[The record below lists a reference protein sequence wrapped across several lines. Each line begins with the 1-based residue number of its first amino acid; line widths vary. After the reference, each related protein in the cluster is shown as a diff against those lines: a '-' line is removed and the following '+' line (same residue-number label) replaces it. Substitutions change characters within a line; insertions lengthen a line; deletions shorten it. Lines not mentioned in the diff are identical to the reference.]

1 MRMGPHHYGPRDA
14 STVAGARVTRAT
26 LRRIWSFARP
36 YRTTIAVFLVAIL
49 ASAILALVPPFVV
62 RAILDDAIPDGDR
75 ALVTWLATVAVL
87 AAIADAGLQI
97 LQRWCSSRVG
107 EGLIYDLRRAL
118 FAKVLRMPV
127 AFFTR
132 TPTGAL
138 TSRLNNDVIGAQT
151 AVTSTLGSVVS
162 NVVVLVTSLVAMLA
176 LEWRLTLLAL
186 VVLPLFVI
194 PAKRVGRRLQ
204 DISREQMQY
213 NAAMNTQMT
222 ERFNVAGATL
232 VKLFGEH
239 RREDAAFERRAR
251 GVRDTGIRAAM
262 YGRVFFVALGLVGA
276 LGAAAIYG
284 VGGHLVVSGDM
295 STGTLVALAALI
307 TRVYQ
312 PLTGLTNARVDLMTS
327 LVSFER
333 VFEVLDAPEAIRERP
348 GAVDLVAPAGRVTF
362 EDVRFRYPPA
372 ADTAIPSLEQREPD
386 HDPDRDV
393 LDGVTLDVLPG
404 ETVAVVG
411 ASGAGKSTLVSLVP
425 RLYDVTGGVVRID
438 GRDVRDLTLDS
449 LRTAIG
455 VVAQDPHLFH
465 ESIGDNLRY
474 AKPDASDDEL
484 AAACRA
490 ARILDTIVDLPDGFA
505 TVVGE
510 RGYRLS
516 GGEKQRLAIARLLL
530 KDPAVMILDEA
541 TSHLDNDNEAQVQ
554 AALDVALYGRTALV
568 IAHRL
573 STIRGADRIAVLDD
587 GRIVEIGTHEELLAK
602 NGRYAAQLRAGEL
615 TRSPTEIPA

>member
-1 MRMGPHHYGPRDA
+1 
-14 STVAGARVTRAT
+14 V
-26 LRRIWSFARP
+26 
-36 YRTTIAVFLVAIL
+36 VFLVAIL
-49 ASAILALVPPFVV
+49 ASALLALVPPFVV

-75 ALVTWLATVAVL
+75 AMITWLAAAAVF
-87 AAIADAGLQI
+87 AALADAGLQI

-118 FAKVLRMPV
+118 FAKVQRMPV

-194 PAKRVGRRLQ
+194 PARRVGRRLQ
-204 DISREQMQY
+204 EISREQMQH

-222 ERFNVAGATL
+222 ERFNVAGAIL
-232 VKLFGEH
+232 VKLFGDH
-239 RREDAAFERRAR
+239 RREDSAFERRAR
-251 GVRDTGIRAAM
+251 GVRDTGIRSAM
-262 YGRVFFVALGLVGA
+262 YGRIFFVALGLVGA

-284 VGGHLVVSGDM
+284 IGGHLVVSG
-295 STGTLVALAALI
+295 SLTPGTLVALAALV
-307 TRVYQ
+307 TRVYT

-362 EDVRFRYPPA
+362 DDVRFRYPGA
-372 ADTAIPSLEQREPD
+372 AETAIASLEQREPD

-393 LDGVTLDVLPG
+393 LDGLTLDVLPG
-404 ETVAVVG
+404 ETVALVG
-411 ASGAGKSTLVSLVP
+411 ASGAGKSTLVSLIP
-425 RLYDVTGGVVRID
+425 RLYDVSDGAVRID
-438 GRDVRDLTLDS
+438 GHDVRDLTLDS
-449 LRTAIG
+449 LRAAIG

-474 AKPDASDDEL
+474 AKPDATDDEL
-484 AAACRA
+484 VAAARA
-490 ARILDTIVDLPDGFA
+490 ARILDTIHALPDGFA

-554 AALDVALYGRTALV
+554 AALDVALYGRTAIV

-573 STIRGADRIAVLDD
+573 STIRGADRIAVLEG
-587 GRIVEIGTHEELLAK
+587 GRIVELGTHAELIAK
-602 NGRYAAQLRAGEL
+602 DGRYAAQLRAGLL
-615 TRSPTEIPA
+615 TRSPSEIPA